1 MIAASHADILPSGS
15 IPSVGEVSLGTT
27 SPATAAVPTPPPPPP
42 LALCPDCGQLHSAAE
57 GHVYDY
63 RQEVDDDLTCH
74 ICLQPLVSPTD
85 TPCGHTYCARC
96 LRGFLLA
103 TSSGKGGGLGAFCP
117 LDRRPLRPEA
127 CRAASLL
134 VRRLL
139 DKLPVACPF
148 AADCGRSALPR
159 GDLADH
165 LRRRCVGMS
174 QHHAAEEGLSRR
186 GTIYP
191 GALHAG
197 GPDSEA
203 QAGGT
208 EGFSA
213 AAASSSPSGPDEP
226 GSLGG
231 SNCSVSGGSGV
242 SESGLDNPAFEES
255 TDEENTPRALGG
267 IPDGEVTTI
276 EVARANPYMELG
288 ISVVGGCETPLV
300 TVVIQD
306 VFREGAIALDGR
318 LLPGDQILQV
328 NGVDISNV
336 SHNSARAALARPCP
350 SLRLTVLR
358 ERRYGTAVA
367 AGGAGARDDSFHV
380 VLHKRG
386 GSGREQLGI
395 KLVRCGD
402 DSGVFVLDLLEGG
415 PAAVDGRLRPS
426 DRVLS
431 INGHDLRQG
440 TPEMAAQVIQGSE
453 DRVHIVVSRPGKPG
467 PPGAS
472 GQDGR
477 SHTIPGAAHPSPP
490 KPCHYRELSQAVSC
504 QEKVVTVRKEAS
516 ESLGMTVAGGLA
528 SRSGEL
534 PIFVTSVQ
542 GHGCL
547 GRDGRIHRGDVL
559 MSVNGVDLTRRS
571 HSEAVAQLK
580 ACAVCPVVT
589 LRALEVRVHSGAGA
603 PATNAEHEYDANWS
617 PPWLMWLGLPSFLQ
631 SRKEVI
637 LRRSTSGSWGFSIVG
652 GYEENHSNQPFFIK
666 SIVLGTPAYNDGRL
680 KCGDMIVAVNGHGT
694 TGMSH
699 AALVTLLKELRGKV
713 TLTVVSW
720 PGSIL

>member
-1 MIAASHADILPSGS
+1 
-15 IPSVGEVSLGTT
+15 
-27 SPATAAVPTPPPPPP
+27 
-42 LALCPDCGQLHSAAE
+42 Q
-57 GHVYDY
+57 
-63 RQEVDDDLTCH
+63 
-74 ICLQPLVSPTD
+74 
-85 TPCGHTYCARC
+85 
-96 LRGFLLA
+96 
-103 TSSGKGGGLGAFCP
+103 
-117 LDRRPLRPEA
+117 
-127 CRAASLL
+127 
-134 VRRLL
+134 
-139 DKLPVACPF
+139 
-148 AADCGRSALPR
+148 
-159 GDLADH
+159 
-165 LRRRCVGMS
+165 
-174 QHHAAEEGLSRR
+174 
-186 GTIYP
+186 
-191 GALHAG
+191 
-197 GPDSEA
+197 
-203 QAGGT
+203 
-208 EGFSA
+208 
-213 AAASSSPSGPDEP
+213 
-226 GSLGG
+226 
-231 SNCSVSGGSGV
+231 
-242 SESGLDNPAFEES
+242 
-255 TDEENTPRALGG
+255 
-267 IPDGEVTTI
+267 
-276 EVARANPYMELG
+276 
-288 ISVVGGCETPLV
+288 
-300 TVVIQD
+300 
-306 VFREGAIALDGR
+306 
-318 LLPGDQILQV
+318 
-328 NGVDISNV
+328 
-336 SHNSARAALARPCP
+336 
-350 SLRLTVLR
+350 
-358 ERRYGTAVA
+358 
-367 AGGAGARDDSFHV
+367 
-380 VLHKRG
+380 
-386 GSGREQLGI
+386 
-395 KLVRCGD
+395 LVRCGD

-467 PPGAS
+467 PPGPG

-477 SHTIPGAAHPSPP
+477 SHAIPGAAHPSPP

-547 GRDGRIHRGDVL
+547 GRDGRIHRDMG
-559 MSVNGVDLTRRS
+559 SVYLHPV
-571 HSEAVAQLK
+571 SEIK
-580 ACAVCPVVT
+580 ACRLGTGLQHKGQLASFKKTHNSSIVKLSLVEIWIT
-589 LRALEVRVHSGAGA
+589 SEHAALLLNLPKSYYRSFNGRTWFSILYSYCASG
-603 PATNAEHEYDANWS
+603 
-617 PPWLMWLGLPSFLQ
+617 SFLQ